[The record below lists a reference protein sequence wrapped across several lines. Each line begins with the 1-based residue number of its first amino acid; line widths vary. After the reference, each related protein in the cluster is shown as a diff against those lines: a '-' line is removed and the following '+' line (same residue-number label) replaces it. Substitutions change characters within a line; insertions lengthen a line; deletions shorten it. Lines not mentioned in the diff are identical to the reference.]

1 MHSNV
6 DASPTIDI
14 LASNQT
20 KQPSTRNA
28 CHQSVK
34 VKSVSTTVE
43 TTTTFPDNPDQITGP
58 VSKFCIFSQKCPI
71 FYRFDFDFFRTK
83 SESGEGLISFLN
95 EVYPKVSAQLEMNLR
110 LAKKFRQ
117 VAKSTLIREMGLSY
131 PRHTLGRKHYWYSSP
146 SVYSWSI

>member
-1 MHSNV
+1 MKSEV
-6 DASPTIDI
+6 KIRILTQKLT

-58 VSKFCIFSQKCPI
+58 VLIKGSK
-71 FYRFDFDFFRTK
+71 
-83 SESGEGLISFLN
+83 
-95 EVYPKVSAQLEMNLR
+95 V
-110 LAKKFRQ
+110 
-117 VAKSTLIREMGLSY
+117 
-131 PRHTLGRKHYWYSSP
+131 
-146 SVYSWSI
+146 